1 MLLVSHIL
9 TALVAL
15 IHLYIVWLEMFAWTT
30 RGRKVFKNFPAHL
43 FEPTKALAANQGLYN
58 GFLAAGLI
66 WSFFITDLTWQMNIR
81 YFFLGCVA
89 VAGIYGAA
97 TADKKI
103 LFVQTVPALALSEN
117 GVLEKYGVQLIGA
130 NLNAIKAAEDRLL
143 FRETMQKVGIPI
155 PHGGAAYS
163 FAEAEEIIKQTGY
176 PVLVRASFAMG
187 GTAQR

>member
-1 MLLVSHIL
+1 MLLISHIL

-30 RGRKVFKNFPAHL
+30 RGKKVFKNFPKHL
-43 FEPTKALAANQGLYN
+43 FEPTQALAANQGLYN

-66 WSFFITDLTWQMNIR
+66 WSFFITDLTWQMNVR

-103 LFVQTVPALALSEN
+103 LFVQTVPALAAIAAVMLSSP
-117 GVLEKYGVQLIGA
+117 
-130 NLNAIKAAEDRLL
+130 
-143 FRETMQKVGIPI
+143 T
-155 PHGGAAYS
+155 
-163 FAEAEEIIKQTGY
+163 
-176 PVLVRASFAMG
+176 
-187 GTAQR
+187 